1 MSMFDFDANPKKK
14 ITLKKKMEEKMFSP
28 NVVVHTN
35 SSLGKWKGMTWT
47 GRCLPLGY
55 TM

>member
-1 MSMFDFDANPKKK
+1 MSMFDFDANPKKR
-14 ITLKKKMEEKMFSP
+14 KKKEVKMFSP
-28 NVVVHTN
+28 NNVVVHTN